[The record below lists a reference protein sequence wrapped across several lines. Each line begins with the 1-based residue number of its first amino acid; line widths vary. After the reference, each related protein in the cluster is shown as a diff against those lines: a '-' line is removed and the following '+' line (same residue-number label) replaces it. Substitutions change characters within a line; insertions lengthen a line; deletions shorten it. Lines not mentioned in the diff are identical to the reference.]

1 MGKRCF
7 LKITIVSVVIFTS
20 LIGCTIDG
28 FNKKEIARIEYIVSN
43 SSMPLLLIN
52 NKSDSLF
59 LRQDAR
65 KIRKNNIGSSYM
77 EQLKLLML
85 RTVNDSLNQGVG
97 ISAPQVG
104 VGIQMIIVQRTD
116 KIGEPFEIYYN
127 PKIEEYGDSINS
139 GIEGCLSVP
148 GFSAKVDRSH
158 NIQLSYLDS
167 TGEKKN
173 EEISGFAAVI
183 FQHEIDHLNGV
194 IYFDHVF
201 GGFNSLTPVEG
212 N

>member
-28 FNKKEIARIEYIVSN
+28 FNKKEIARIEYLVSN

-65 KIRKNNIGSSYM
+65 KIRKNNIGSPYM
-77 EQLKLLML
+77 EQLKMLML

-104 VGIQMIIVQRTD
+104 VGIHMIIVQRTD